1 MSFAK
6 DSNVA
11 SHESPSGG
19 TRWLRFAATIL
30 GTGAI
35 AAAMVALTA
44 QGVLAASF
52 SISGT
57 PFVVTADSLDGTGFE
72 QFATLDTMP
81 ENSPNAGDTGGQ
93 VVVVVSA
100 IQSAKLTNLCQ
111 SISLGGAFLKITAGN
126 AGTPVSAT
134 TLVVDSDQISGE
146 ASFSNI
152 AIGQD
157 ASTLTEV
164 PNVTGNLGVFGQ
176 QADTVSIKNLR
187 QNNFA
192 TTAAVFT
199 LPHLNI
205 SFTDTGC

>member
-1 MSFAK
+1 MPI
-6 DSNVA
+6 DDHV
-11 SHESPSGG
+11 PTGR
-19 TRWLRFAATIL
+19 TRWLRFGATLLMAGVAAATLI
-30 GTGAI
+30 
-35 AAAMVALTA
+35 VLTA

-57 PFVVTADSLDGTGFE
+57 PFVVTATELNGTGFE

-100 IQSAKLTNLCQ
+100 IEDATLTNLCQ
-111 SISLGGAFLKITAGN
+111 SINLGGAFLKITAGD
-126 AGTPVSAT
+126 AGDPVKAT
-134 TLVVDSDQISGE
+134 TLVVDSDDISGN
-146 ASFSNI
+146 ASFKNI
-152 AIGQD
+152 EIGQD
-157 ASTLTEV
+157 SSTLTRV
-164 PNVTGNLGVFGQ
+164 PGVTGNLGVFGQ
-176 QADTVSIKNLR
+176 QAETVRITNLR

-199 LPHLNI
+199 LPHLHI